1 VNDKT
6 KKKTLAAFGTNLRAA
21 RGRSG
26 WTQAQLAEKLGIS
39 VAYLSLLERGGRN
52 PPMTTVV
59 ELMRHLDASPGQILP
74 AEAA

>member
-26 WTQAQLAEKLGIS
+26 FTQARLAEKLGIS

-59 ELMRHLDASPGQILP
+59 ELAGHLGVDAGALMK
-74 AEAA
+74 EAA